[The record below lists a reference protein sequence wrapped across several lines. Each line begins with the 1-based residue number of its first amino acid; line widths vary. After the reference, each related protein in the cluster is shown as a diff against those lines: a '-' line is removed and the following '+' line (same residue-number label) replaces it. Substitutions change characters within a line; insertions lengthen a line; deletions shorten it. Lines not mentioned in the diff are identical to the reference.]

1 MKKILNIA
9 WAIPVLAVFILAFP
23 FVYLGFS
30 IMVTWIFADAFA
42 SATVGKIESSWRLK

>member
-1 MKKILNIA
+1 MKLILQIA

-30 IMVTWIFADAFA
+30 VLATWILANAFS
-42 SATVGKIESSWRLK
+42 SATVGKIEDGWKAK